1 MNKNNTK
8 LTGLNVIIIGVISVL
23 YVLMITK
30 LAEIISM
37 GYDEPDVQIETY
49 VMIIYFISIIGI
61 ICGYLYLNDI
71 KSSSSTKTP
80 NWIIRWSLS
89 IGGVILLI
97 YTITNYWDH
106 MSDYYKLILIA
117 LSITCIIYYL
127 YQLYER

>member
-30 LAEIISM
+30 LAEIISL

-61 ICGYLYLNDI
+61 ICGYLYLNDT
-71 KSSSSTKTP
+71 KSTSNTKTP

-127 YQLYER
+127 YQLYES